1 MPNKTAQTI
10 GDSLNIIWTVASKD
24 IVDAL
29 KNRVVVSMIFMLS
42 IILLVP
48 KALPYIFEQTQTVLP
63 IYSLGDASMLPEIKS
78 TPDLLVQEFHSEEEL
93 KLALCGS
100 IYPEI
105 GLIIPANFEQ
115 VNSGNDQLDF
125 QGFVCWSKRNQVS
138 AVLPKL
144 EGLLSQSLGRKVGI
158 QVESNLVFPPMDGVL
173 YISLAM
179 VNTVVFILI
188 IGIFMVPTLILEEKE
203 TKTMQ
208 AVLVSPASITQV
220 VAGKA
225 LAGLFYILVSAIM
238 IFLISWVDVIH
249 WDMVLVFVIG
259 SGIFSVAVG
268 LLLGSLFD
276 KQQDMVGWM
285 TAILLLLVG
294 ATLIRALGV
303 ELPHLV
309 SSILTWVPSVALA
322 EIYRAALS
330 ETITVVQ
337 IWSNFGIVL
346 VVSLLLYSMVIYKI
360 KRSDR

>member
-1 MPNKTAQTI
+1 MPNRTVQTI
-10 GDSLNIIWTVASKD
+10 GDNLNIIWTVASKD

-29 KNRVVVSMIFMLS
+29 KNRVVVSMIFLLS
-42 IILLVP
+42 IMLLVP

-63 IYSLGDASMLPEIKS
+63 IYSLTDGSMLTELISSPNLS
-78 TPDLLVQEFHSEEEL
+78 VQELHSEQEL
-93 KLALCGS
+93 NLALCGS

-105 GLIIPANFEQ
+105 GLILPANFEQ
-115 VNSGNDQLDF
+115 VNSESEQVEF
-125 QGFVCWSKRNQVS
+125 QGYVCWSKRHQVS

-144 EGLLSQSLGRKVGI
+144 EGLLSQSLGRKVNI
-158 QVESNLVFPPMDGVL
+158 QVESNIVFPPTDGVV

-179 VNTVVFILI
+179 INTVVLILV

-208 AVLVSPASITQV
+208 ALLVSPASITQV

-225 LAGLFYILVSAIM
+225 LAGLFYILVSAVL

-249 WDMVLVFVIG
+249 WDTAILFVIG

-276 KQQDMVGWM
+276 KQQDIVGWM

-294 ATLIRALGV
+294 AAVIKTLGV
-303 ELPHLV
+303 ELPNLAR
-309 SSILTWVPSVALA
+309 SILTWVPSVALA

-330 ETITVVQ
+330 ETISVVR

-346 VVSLLLYSMVIYKI
+346 AVSLLLYSIVVYKI